1 MAQAPPEP
9 EIPMSLQAP
18 RTPHAAAAWLTP
30 LVAAVPLALLVAPS
44 ARADA
49 ITEWNGKTGEILHES
64 RMGTPPAMRT
74 VAIVQTAAHDAL
86 VAVRAQPGAAEAAV
100 AAAHRTVLA
109 ALVPQQRAAIEA
121 AAQAALGK
129 VADGPAKAAG
139 ISAGDQAAAAV
150 LAARKDDGA
159 ATPETYRPHA
169 APGAWVPTAAAA
181 VPQWAQRRPWL
192 MTSPSQF
199 RPAPPPALTSEAWAR
214 DYAEVKLVG
223 ARAST
228 QRTAAQTDAAR
239 FWEYTGPAIYL
250 GALRSVAEQP
260 GRDLMR
266 NARLYAAVAQAM
278 DDAIIAV
285 WDAKYHHAY
294 WRPVTAIR
302 NGDLDGNEA
311 TVRDAGW
318 NSLLDSPLHPEYP
331 SGHGILAGAMV
342 GVLQA
347 ELGTRGLQAPI
358 ATASPSAQGAVRRW
372 NSLEDFLREVGDA
385 RVWAG
390 IHYRTSVDVA
400 SDMGRRIGQ
409 LAAAKWLQSDL

>member
-1 MAQAPPEP
+1 MAQAPPNRSFTMP
-9 EIPMSLQAP
+9 LQAP
-18 RTPHAAAAWLTP
+18 RTPLAAAWLTP
-30 LVAAVPLALLVAPS
+30 LVAAVPLALLITPP

-49 ITEWNGKTGEILHES
+49 ITEWNAKTGEILHES

-74 VAIVQTAAHDAL
+74 VAIVQTAAYEAL
-86 VAVRAQPGAAEAAV
+86 QAVRAQPGAADAAV
-100 AAAHRTVLA
+100 AAAHRTALA
-109 ALVPQQRAAIEA
+109 ALVPQQRAAIDA
-121 AAQAALGK
+121 AAQAALSRI
-129 VADGPAKAAG
+129 AEGPAKAAG
-139 ISAGDQAAAAV
+139 IAAGEQAAATV

-169 APGAWVPTAAAA
+169 APGAWVPTAVAA

-192 MTSPSQF
+192 MASPSQF
-199 RPAPPPALTSEAWAR
+199 RPAPPPALTSDTWAR
-214 DYAEVKLVG
+214 DYNEVKLVG

-228 QRTAAQTDAAR
+228 QRTPAQTDAAR

-285 WDAKYHHAY
+285 WDAKYHYGY

-302 NGDLDGNEA
+302 NGDTDGHDA

-318 NSLLDSPLHPEYP
+318 NALLESPLHPEYP

-347 ELGTRGLQAPI
+347 EFGGRAPQAPI
-358 ATASPSAQGAVRRW
+358 ATASPSVQGAVRRW
-372 NSLEDFLREVGDA
+372 GSLDEFLREVGDA

-390 IHYRTSVDVA
+390 IHYRTSVETA
-400 SDMGRRIGQ
+400 SEMGRRIGQ
-409 LAAAKWLQSDL
+409 LAAARWLQADL